1 MSGLNFE
8 SLPETNSLVLW
19 EVQLKLRSPWGWE
32 TQANW
37 PQEEI
42 TWKTTEKPSRPR
54 KHRLQ
59 IYDPS

>member
-42 TWKTTEKPSRPR
+42 TWKTTEKPSRP
-54 KHRLQ
+54 
-59 IYDPS
+59 